1 MSDWEGSCRWAV
13 AGGDLAALETAL
25 AGGRDDLTQAMR
37 AAAGKGRCDMIRL
50 LLDHGVTADTW
61 RNSYDR
67 TALFAA
73 ANPMTPDGHDRPGYC
88 HIDAAIML
96 LDAGADVNHSDLDG
110 YTPLIEAALGG
121 HLQMLRLLLRRGA
134 RLDASFYVEADGMS
148 IGGTAE
154 AVAEHQGHGECFTL
168 LSGVRLA
175 GGWKKWVSIPRKQLV
190 VLRVLCE
197 RGRASTEDA
206 LLARL
211 FPSNAPE
218 AMPDAPDPRVSPTTR
233 AELVQ
238 LAREDPDALQ
248 ALVSEVLREAAR
260 QNEAAPTA
268 EEAEEDDDDAA
279 SRARMAPRGEVPK
292 EVFWHVLEYWQSS
305 RD

>member
-1 MSDWEGSCRWAV
+1 MESMWGPCVQAIIS
-13 AGGDLAALETAL
+13 GDLATLEAALPGAAE
-25 AGGRDDLTQAMR
+25 DDLREALGTAVE
-37 AAAGKGRCDMIRL
+37 KDRCDMLRL
-50 LLDHGVTADTW
+50 LLDHGVEADT
-61 RNSYDR
+61 RRVSYYR

-73 ANPMTPDGHDRPGYC
+73 AGDLYGFEGRYC
-88 HIDAAIML
+88 RMDAAIML

-110 YTPLIEAALGG
+110 YTPLIEAAHGG
-121 HLQMLRLLLRRGA
+121 HLEMLRLLLRRGA
-134 RLDASFYVEADGMS
+134 KLDGMS

-154 AVAEHQGHGECFTL
+154 DMAKAQGHDECVTL

-211 FPSNAPE
+211 FPSNAP
-218 AMPDAPDPRVSPTTR
+218 
-233 AELVQ
+233 
-238 LAREDPDALQ
+238 
-248 ALVSEVLREAAR
+248 
-260 QNEAAPTA
+260 A

-279 SRARMAPRGEVPK
+279 SRARVAPRGEVPK

>member
-1 MSDWEGSCRWAV
+1 
-13 AGGDLAALETAL
+13 
-25 AGGRDDLTQAMR
+25 
-37 AAAGKGRCDMIRL
+37 
-50 LLDHGVTADTW
+50 
-61 RNSYDR
+61 
-67 TALFAA
+67 
-73 ANPMTPDGHDRPGYC
+73 
-88 HIDAAIML
+88 
-96 LDAGADVNHSDLDG
+96 
-110 YTPLIEAALGG
+110 
-121 HLQMLRLLLRRGA
+121 
-134 RLDASFYVEADGMS
+134 MS

-211 FPSNAPE
+211 FPSN
-218 AMPDAPDPRVSPTTR
+218 SP
-233 AELVQ
+233 
-238 LAREDPDALQ
+238 
-248 ALVSEVLREAAR
+248 
-260 QNEAAPTA
+260 A
-268 EEAEEDDDDAA
+268 EEAEEDDNEAA
-279 SRARMAPRGEVPK
+279 SRARVAPRGEVPK

>member
-25 AGGRDDLTQAMR
+25 ADGRDDLDQAMR
-37 AAAGKGRCDMIRL
+37 AAAEKGRCDMIRL
-50 LLDHGVTADTW
+50 LLDHGVEADARSVGW
-61 RNSYDR
+61 AR

-73 ANPMTPDGHDRPGYC
+73 ANPMTSDGQEQPGYC
-88 HIDAAIML
+88 HTDAAIML
-96 LDAGADVNHSDLDG
+96 LDAGADVNHSDIDG
-110 YTPLIEAALGG
+110 YTPLIDAALGG

-134 RLDASFYVEADGMS
+134 KLDASFYVAADGMS
-148 IGGTAE
+148 FGGTAE
-154 AVAEHQGHGECFTL
+154 AVAEHKNRHECVAL

-211 FPSNAPE
+211 FPSNAP
-218 AMPDAPDPRVSPTTR
+218 
-233 AELVQ
+233 
-238 LAREDPDALQ
+238 
-248 ALVSEVLREAAR
+248 
-260 QNEAAPTA
+260 A

-279 SRARMAPRGEVPK
+279 SRARVAPRGEVPK

>member
-1 MSDWEGSCRWAV
+1 MDSMWGPCVQAIIS
-13 AGGDLAALETAL
+13 GDLAALEAAL
-25 AGGRDDLTQAMR
+25 PGAAEDDLREALGTAVE
-37 AAAGKGRCDMIRL
+37 KDRCDMLRL
-50 LLDHGVTADTW
+50 LLDHGVAADA
-61 RNSYDR
+61 RRVSYYR

-110 YTPLIEAALGG
+110 YTPLIEAAHGG
-121 HLQMLRLLLRRGA
+121 HLEMLRLLLRRGA
-134 RLDASFYVEADGMS
+134 KHDASFYVEADGMS

-154 AVAEHQGHGECFTL
+154 DMAKAQGHDECVTL

-211 FPSNAPE
+211 FPSNAP
-218 AMPDAPDPRVSPTTR
+218 
-233 AELVQ
+233 
-238 LAREDPDALQ
+238 
-248 ALVSEVLREAAR
+248 
-260 QNEAAPTA
+260 A
-268 EEAEEDDDDAA
+268 EEAEEDEDEAA
-279 SRARMAPRGEVPK
+279 SRAP
-292 EVFWHVLEYWQSS
+292 H
-305 RD
+305 

>member
-1 MSDWEGSCRWAV
+1 MDSMWGPCVQAIIS
-13 AGGDLAALETAL
+13 GDLAALEAAL
-25 AGGRDDLTQAMR
+25 AGAAEDDLEQALST
-37 AAAGKGRCDMIRL
+37 AVEKDRCDMLRL
-50 LLDHGVTADTW
+50 LLDHGVAADA
-61 RNSYDR
+61 RRVSYYR

-73 ANPMTPDGHDRPGYC
+73 ADGYGLEGRC

-110 YTPLIEAALGG
+110 YTPLIEAAHGG
-121 HLQMLRLLLRRGA
+121 HLEMLRLLLRRGA
-134 RLDASFYVEADGMS
+134 KLDASFYVAADGMS

-154 AVAEHQGHGECFTL
+154 AMAEHWNWHECVAL

-211 FPSNAPE
+211 FPSN
-218 AMPDAPDPRVSPTTR
+218 SP
-233 AELVQ
+233 
-238 LAREDPDALQ
+238 
-248 ALVSEVLREAAR
+248 
-260 QNEAAPTA
+260 A
-268 EEAEEDDDDAA
+268 EEAEEDDDEAA
-279 SRARMAPRGEVPK
+279 SRARVAPRGEVPK
-292 EVFWHVLEYWQSS
+292 EVFWHVLQYWQSS

>member
-1 MSDWEGSCRWAV
+1 MWGPCVQAIIN
-13 AGGDLAALETAL
+13 GDLAALEAAL
-25 AGGRDDLTQAMR
+25 PGAAEDDLREALGTAVE
-37 AAAGKGRCDMIRL
+37 KDRCDMLRL
-50 LLDHGVTADTW
+50 LLDHGVAADT
-61 RNSYDR
+61 RRVSYYR

-73 ANPMTPDGHDRPGYC
+73 AGDLYGFEGRYC
-88 HIDAAIML
+88 RMDAAIML

-110 YTPLIEAALGG
+110 YTPLIEAAHCG
-121 HLQMLRLLLRRGA
+121 HLEMLRLLLRRGA
-134 RLDASFYVEADGMS
+134 KHDASFYVEADGMS

-154 AVAEHQGHGECFTL
+154 DMAKAQGHDECVTL

-268 EEAEEDDDDAA
+268 EEAEEDDDEAA
-279 SRARMAPRGEVPK
+279 SRARVAPRGEVPK

>member
-1 MSDWEGSCRWAV
+1 MQAIIS
-13 AGGDLAALETAL
+13 GDLAALEAAL
-25 AGGRDDLTQAMR
+25 PGAAEDDLTSAMST
-37 AAAGKGRCDMIRL
+37 AVEKDRCDMLRL
-50 LLDHGVTADTW
+50 LLDHGVEADT
-61 RNSYDR
+61 RRVSYYR

-73 ANPMTPDGHDRPGYC
+73 AGDLYGFEGRYC
-88 HIDAAIML
+88 RMDAAIML

-110 YTPLIEAALGG
+110 YTPLIEAAHGG
-121 HLQMLRLLLRRGA
+121 HLEMLRLLLRRGA
-134 RLDASFYVEADGMS
+134 KLDASFYVAADGMS

-154 AVAEHQGHGECFTL
+154 DMAKAQGHDECVTL

-211 FPSNAPE
+211 FPSN
-218 AMPDAPDPRVSPTTR
+218 SP
-233 AELVQ
+233 
-238 LAREDPDALQ
+238 
-248 ALVSEVLREAAR
+248 
-260 QNEAAPTA
+260 A
-268 EEAEEDDDDAA
+268 EEAEEDDDEAA
-279 SRARMAPRGEVPK
+279 SRARVAPRGEVPK

-305 RD
+305 HDYTVK

>member
-1 MSDWEGSCRWAV
+1 MDSMWGPCVQAIIS
-13 AGGDLAALETAL
+13 GDLAALEAAL
-25 AGGRDDLTQAMR
+25 PGAAEDDLTSAMST
-37 AAAGKGRCDMIRL
+37 AVEKDRCDMLRL
-50 LLDHGVTADTW
+50 LLDHGIAADA
-61 RNSYDR
+61 RRVSYYR

-73 ANPMTPDGHDRPGYC
+73 ADGYGFEGQYC
-88 HIDAAIML
+88 RMDAAIML

-110 YTPLIEAALGG
+110 YTPLIEAAHGG
-121 HLQMLRLLLRRGA
+121 HLEMLRLLLRRGA
-134 RLDASFYVEADGMS
+134 KHDASFYVEADGMS

-154 AVAEHQGHGECFTL
+154 DMAKAQGHDECVAL

-206 LLARL
+206 LIARL
-211 FPSNAPE
+211 FPSN
-218 AMPDAPDPRVSPTTR
+218 SP
-233 AELVQ
+233 
-238 LAREDPDALQ
+238 
-248 ALVSEVLREAAR
+248 
-260 QNEAAPTA
+260 A
-268 EEAEEDDDDAA
+268 EEAEEDDDEAA
-279 SRARMAPRGEVPK
+279 SRARVAPRGEVPK

>member
-1 MSDWEGSCRWAV
+1 MEAIIS
-13 AGGDLAALETAL
+13 GDRAALEAAL
-25 AGGRDDLTQAMR
+25 AGAAEDDLTRAMR
-37 AAAGKGRCDMIRL
+37 TAIEKDRCDMLRM
-50 LLDHGVTADTW
+50 LLDHGVAADA
-61 RNSYDR
+61 RRVSYYR

-73 ANPMTPDGHDRPGYC
+73 ADGYGFEGQYC
-88 HIDAAIML
+88 RIDAAIML
-96 LDAGADVNHSDLDG
+96 LDAGADVNYSDLDG
-110 YTPLIEAALGG
+110 YTPLIEAAHGG
-121 HLQMLRLLLRRGA
+121 HLEMLRLLLRRGA
-134 RLDASFYVEADGMS
+134 KLDASIYIGADG

-154 AVAEHQGHGECFTL
+154 AMAEHWNWHECVAL

-211 FPSNAPE
+211 FPSN
-218 AMPDAPDPRVSPTTR
+218 SP
-233 AELVQ
+233 
-238 LAREDPDALQ
+238 
-248 ALVSEVLREAAR
+248 
-260 QNEAAPTA
+260 A
-268 EEAEEDDDDAA
+268 EEAEEDDDEAA
-279 SRARMAPRGEVPK
+279 SRARVAPRGEVPK

>member
-1 MSDWEGSCRWAV
+1 MQAIIS
-13 AGGDLAALETAL
+13 GDLAALEAAL
-25 AGGRDDLTQAMR
+25 PGAAEDDLREALGTAVE
-37 AAAGKGRCDMIRL
+37 KDRCDMLRL
-50 LLDHGVTADTW
+50 LLDHGVAADA
-61 RNSYDR
+61 RRVSYYR

-73 ANPMTPDGHDRPGYC
+73 ADGYGFEGQYC
-88 HIDAAIML
+88 RMDAAIML

-110 YTPLIEAALGG
+110 YTPLIEAAHGG
-121 HLQMLRLLLRRGA
+121 HLEMLRLLLRRGA
-134 RLDASFYVEADGMS
+134 KLDGMS

-154 AVAEHQGHGECFTL
+154 DMAKAQGHDECVTL

-211 FPSNAPE
+211 FPSNAP
-218 AMPDAPDPRVSPTTR
+218 
-233 AELVQ
+233 
-238 LAREDPDALQ
+238 
-248 ALVSEVLREAAR
+248 
-260 QNEAAPTA
+260 A

-279 SRARMAPRGEVPK
+279 SRARVAPRGEVPK
-292 EVFWHVLEYWQSS
+292 EVFWHVLEYWKSS

>member
-1 MSDWEGSCRWAV
+1 MMDSMWGPCVQAIIS
-13 AGGDLAALETAL
+13 GDLAALEAAL
-25 AGGRDDLTQAMR
+25 PGAAEDDLTSAMST
-37 AAAGKGRCDMIRL
+37 AVEKDRCDMLRL
-50 LLDHGVTADTW
+50 LLDHGVAADA
-61 RNSYDR
+61 RRVSYYR

-73 ANPMTPDGHDRPGYC
+73 ADGYGFEGQYC
-88 HIDAAIML
+88 RMDAAIML

-110 YTPLIEAALGG
+110 YTPLIEAAHGG
-121 HLQMLRLLLRRGA
+121 HLEMLRLLLRRGA
-134 RLDASFYVEADGMS
+134 KHDASFYVEADGMS

-154 AVAEHQGHGECFTL
+154 DMAKAQGHDECVTL

-218 AMPDAPDPRVSPTTR
+218 AMPDAPDPLVSPTTR

-260 QNEAAPTA
+260 QNEAAPTQDQ
-268 EEAEEDDDDAA
+268 E
-279 SRARMAPRGEVPK
+279 
-292 EVFWHVLEYWQSS
+292 
-305 RD
+305 